1 MRTLQWCVVV
11 CLAWALMAP
20 SPGRTQ
26 TVSHLANPGTEHD
39 ITDISGFMTTGEDM
53 GGLRVTAHFSS
64 DFMGASETVNW
75 VPGGAGTEQGSAVG
89 TGWRLDETGDTW
101 DSLWRLSAV
110 DAPNLALYGLVLE
123 GFMESDEPVELRATV
138 FDRTDPFFGT
148 DGSYRGLD
156 LDPFA
161 FAGDWSHVRVV
172 YFDEVDN
179 LADPNPG
186 PQGDVY
192 RGMQIQFGNVI
203 EADPLPIF
211 EPVPFGD
218 GDELIFM
225 QDTDTVGERIP
236 NGDPGDEGLPEPAG
250 AALAAIG
257 LLATAVRGR
266 SR

>member
-1 MRTLQWCVVV
+1 MRTLNWLAALGLTCALVSAAP
-11 CLAWALMAP
+11 CL
-20 SPGRTQ
+20 SQ
-26 TVSHLANPGTEHD
+26 TVNHVANPGVEHD

-53 GGLRVTAHFSS
+53 GGMRVTAHFSA

-75 VPGGAGTEQGSAVG
+75 NTGPGAGQGSAVG

-101 DSLWRLSAV
+101 DSLWRLSSV

-123 GFMESDEPVELRATV
+123 GFMESDDPVELRATV

-148 DGSYRGLD
+148 DGSFRGVD

-161 FAGDWSHVRVV
+161 SAGDWSHVRVV

-186 PQGDVY
+186 PQGDTY
-192 RGMQIQFGNVI
+192 RGMQIQFGDVI

-218 GDELIFM
+218 GDELLFV

-236 NGDPGDEGLPEPAG
+236 NGDPGEEGLPEPAG
-250 AALAAIG
+250 MALLAIG
-257 LLATAVRGR
+257 LAAVLPAGARR
-266 SR
+266 R